1 MNCIIYAV
9 QIDDEKKIGLHARP
23 IAKIA
28 GAISKYKNIEVEV
41 IKLPDNVDITKPVK
55 ITGSETKVKAK
66 SILSFLG
73 LQVKNFNKIAF
84 IITKTD
90 DKGEDKKLEEI
101 KSVIISVLKEEKLI
115 K

>member
-9 QIDDEKKIGLHARP
+9 QINDEKKIGLHARP
-23 IAKIA
+23 VAKIA
-28 GAISKYKNIEVEV
+28 AAISKYKNIDVEV
-41 IKLPDNVDITKPVK
+41 IKLPDNADITKPVE
-55 ITGSETKVKAK
+55 ITGKETKVKSK
-66 SILSFLG
+66 SVLSFLG

-90 DKGEDKKLEEI
+90 ASEADEKLEEV
-101 KSVIISVLKEEKLI
+101 KSIIINVLKEENLI

>member
-41 IKLPDNVDITKPVK
+41 IKLPDNADITKPVK
-55 ITGSETKVKAK
+55 LTGNETKVKAK
-66 SILSFLG
+66 SVLNFLG
-73 LQVKNFNKIAF
+73 LQAKNFSKIAF
-84 IITKTD
+84 IITKMD
-90 DKGEDKKLEEI
+90 EKEEDKKLEEV
-101 KSVIISVLKEEKLI
+101 KTEIISLLKEEKLI